1 MVETHF
7 SRKGINNNDFGTF
20 ISDTDVWGMLELQE
34 YWFSFPNF
42 AVWNSSK
49 QPYARNN
56 QVSVGPTEEKGD
68 RGRRPK
74 KKTRKSL
81 VKLKF
86 FNGIF

>member
-1 MVETHF
+1 
-7 SRKGINNNDFGTF
+7 
-20 ISDTDVWGMLELQE
+20 ML
-34 YWFSFPNF
+34 PNF

-56 QVSVGPTEEKGD
+56 QVSVGAIEEKGD
-68 RGRRPK
+68 RGGRPK